1 MSTQT
6 LTRQPRETPTA
17 ARLRA
22 GDTVFYRPTKETW
35 TLACDEDDRGR
46 VMPCGFPA
54 STVLAAQCDLIT
66 AAADQARLT
75 MLTVW
80 ATMKSAPFHGDPRIT
95 RARQQL
101 AAVSVVAPE
110 LVGTDSDDLGHHDM
124 VPR

>member
-6 LTRQPRETPTA
+6 LVRQRHETPTA

-95 RARQQL
+95 RAQQQL
-101 AAVSVVAPE
+101 TSASFIAPE
-110 LVGTDSDDLGHHDM
+110 LIATDGDDTDHHDM
-124 VPR
+124 VAR